1 MMIVKR
7 DYRIP
12 SLRDGLG
19 LLLRNKRLIDE
30 NQRLPGMTVLF
41 VHGATY
47 GSSDTFDYEIEG
59 MSWMDQLA
67 GLGLDAWCLDL
78 LGYGRS
84 DRPAEMSEPPEDNAP
99 LVDTEHAVQEVGLA
113 VDFIL
118 RERGVTHL
126 DLIGYSWGTAICGT
140 YAGLYPDHVRKLVL
154 SGALWV
160 EKIESE
166 SLASASPGAY
176 RGVTVEAAFKRWQA
190 GLKPEEINTLVSEEA
205 RRRWCE
211 QTLAC
216 DPDFHLTGELRAP
229 SGVTKDF
236 LHIARTG
243 EPWYDPELIQAPVQ
257 IVVGEQDQET
267 TPAQGQAVFSRLTS
281 AAEKRLT
288 VLGWGTH
295 SMLLENNRYRLF
307 DVVSDFLR
315 D

>member
-1 MMIVKR
+1 MIVKR
-7 DYRIP
+7 DYQLP
-12 SLRDGLG
+12 SLQDGLE
-19 LLLRNKRLIDE
+19 LLLRNKRSNAED
-30 NQRLPGMTVLF
+30 QRLSGMTVLF

-67 GLGLDAWCLDL
+67 GLGFDTWCLDL

-84 DRPAEMSEPPEDNAP
+84 DRPDEMSEPPEDNAP
-99 LVDTEHAVQEVGLA
+99 LVDTKHAVQEVGTA

-118 RERGVTHL
+118 KDRGITQL

-140 YAGLYPDHVRKLVL
+140 YAGLYPDNVRKLVL
-154 SGALWV
+154 CGALWV
-160 EKIESE
+160 EKIEPE

-176 RGVTVEAAFKRWQA
+176 RGVTVQAAFERWQA
-190 GLKPEEINTLVSEEA
+190 GLESQEINALVSEDV

-211 QTLAC
+211 HTITS
-216 DPDFHLTGELRAP
+216 DPDFHIIGELRAP

-236 LHIARTG
+236 IQVARTG
-243 EPWYDPELIQAPVQ
+243 EPWYDPGLIQSPVQ

-267 TPAQGQAVFSRLTS
+267 TPAQGQAVFGRLTS
-281 AAEKRLT
+281 AEEKRLT
-288 VLGWGTH
+288 VLGGGTH
-295 SMLLENNRYRLF
+295 SMLLENNRHHLF
-307 DVVSDFLR
+307 DVVSGFLS

>member
-1 MMIVKR
+1 MIVKR

-12 SLRDGLG
+12 SLQNGLQ

-30 NQRLPGMTVLF
+30 GQRLPGMIVLF

-67 GLGLDAWCLDL
+67 RLGFDAWCLDL

-84 DRPAEMSEPPEDNAP
+84 DRPAEMSEPPEDTAP
-99 LVDTEHAVQEVGLA
+99 LVDTDHAVQEVGLA
-113 VDFIL
+113 VDLIL
-118 RERGVTHL
+118 QERGITRL

-140 YAGLYPDHVRKLVL
+140 YAGLYSGKVRKLVL

-166 SLASASPGAY
+166 NLASASPGAY
-176 RGVTVEAAFKRWQA
+176 RGVTVEAAFERWQA
-190 GLKPEEINTLVSEEA
+190 GLRPEEINALVSEES

-211 QTLAC
+211 RTLAC
-216 DPDFHLTGELRAP
+216 DPDFHLTGKLRAP

-236 LHIARTG
+236 LRVARTG
-243 EPWYDPELIQAPVQ
+243 EPWYDPGLIQAPVQ
-257 IVVGEQDQET
+257 IVVGEQDEET
-267 TPAQGQAVFSRLTS
+267 TPAQCQAVFSRLTS
-281 AAEKRLT
+281 AREKRLT
-288 VLGWGTH
+288 VLGGGTH
-295 SMLLENNRYRLF
+295 SMLLENNRHHLF
-307 DVVSDFLR
+307 DVFSGFLLG
-315 D
+315 

>member
-1 MMIVKR
+1 MIVKR

-12 SLRDGLG
+12 SLRDGLE
-19 LLLRNKRLIDE
+19 LLLRNKHLSNED
-30 NQRLPGMTVLF
+30 QRLPGMTVLF

-67 GLGLDAWCLDL
+67 GLGFDAWCLDL
-78 LGYGRS
+78 PGYGQS
-84 DRPAEMSEPPEDNAP
+84 DRPAEMNEPPEENAP
-99 LVDTEHAVQEVGLA
+99 LVDTEHAVQEVGRA
-113 VDFIL
+113 ISFIQ
-118 RERGVTHL
+118 RERGISHL

-140 YAGLYPDHVRKLVL
+140 YAGLYPDNVRKLVL

-166 SLASASPGAY
+166 NLASASPGAY
-176 RGVTVEAAFKRWQA
+176 RSVTVEAAFERWQA
-190 GLKPEEINTLVSEEA
+190 GLKTEEINALVSEEA

-216 DPDFHLTGELRAP
+216 DPDFQLTGKLRAP

-236 LHIARTG
+236 LRVARTG
-243 EPWYDPELIQAPVQ
+243 EPWYDPGLIHAPVQ
-257 IVVGEQDQET
+257 IVVGEQDEET
-267 TPAQGQAVFSRLTS
+267 TPAQGQALFSRLTS
-281 AAEKRLT
+281 AREKRLT
-288 VLGWGTH
+288 VLGGGTH